1 MELLHG
7 RKKEQNC
14 VFVVKSK
21 LKFFPEIS
29 KRVFFLLIE
38 IPN

>member
-1 MELLHG
+1 
-7 RKKEQNC
+7 
-14 VFVVKSK
+14 VVKSK

-38 IPN
+38 IPNWLNKIYSMSMAVNTI